1 MDAEDSWGVWGRAE
15 DTIWSR
21 YFFERS
27 FGNLKQPKKR
37 TDKIEKGAWMIS
49 CGLME
54 SSISGFLAPI
64 SGFPPR

>member
-1 MDAEDSWGVWGRAE
+1 MQKIAGVFGDAQKTRYGRDIFSKGVSE
-15 DTIWSR
+15 
-21 YFFERS
+21 
-27 FGNLKQPKKR
+27 NLKQPKKR